1 MAYAMAD
8 LGWKFYFINASW
20 NLLFLV
26 VAYFTFVET
35 KGLKLEEIAAKFE
48 GSRILDAIAED
59 SDSQETRDAKVLG
72 SIGTKAIA
80 QNFLDH

>member
-20 NLLFLV
+20 NVVFLV

-48 GSRILDAIAED
+48 GPRILEASMED
-59 SDSQETRDAKVLG
+59 SASQEISVTVKG
-72 SIGTKAIA
+72 A
-80 QNFLDH
+80 QNVDTTSM